1 MCNSIK
7 DGKRFR
13 CGIYNE
19 LYYVLI
25 KNGWENSIYGK
36 SNIAIDAI
44 PQNMSCER
52 IKEPSF
58 HTS

>member
-44 PQNMSCER
+44 PQNMSV
-52 IKEPSF
+52 
-58 HTS
+58 